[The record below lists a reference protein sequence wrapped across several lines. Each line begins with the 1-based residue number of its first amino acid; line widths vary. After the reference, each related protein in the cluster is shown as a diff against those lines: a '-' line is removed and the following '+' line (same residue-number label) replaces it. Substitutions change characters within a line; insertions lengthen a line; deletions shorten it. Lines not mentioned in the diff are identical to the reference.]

1 MTFSFPCHKAYI
13 GDKISLNL
21 EQVFENTSAPVL
33 NFRKGLYFERF
44 IQQKFGH
51 PVNFFEG
58 PRRREFFLVISF
70 GRSRF
75 RLNIHTVGV
84 VLQACFGGLASLF
97 KVKFLRDRTFKF
109 SVASKSVGFSIYNQ
123 SKFADTDYEFFINLW
138 GDGGPNW
145 IFEEKRF
152 YKEQIDSWQTI
163 KHKIPRKSIFDRLK
177 FPNSNSNSIVNK
189 LVPVK
194 TVFERI
200 KDPLNNGLA
209 VKPSFA

>member
-1 MTFSFPCHKAYI
+1 
-13 GDKISLNL
+13 
-21 EQVFENTSAPVL
+21 VFENTLAQVL
-33 NFRKGLYFERF
+33 NLGKGVAFEES
-44 IQQKFGH
+44 IWQKFGH

-58 PRRREFFLVISF
+58 PRRRKNFLLVSF

-97 KVKFLRDRTFKF
+97 RVKFLRDKTFKF

-123 SKFADTDYEFFINLW
+123 SKFADSDYEFFINLW

-145 IFEEKRF
+145 LFEEKRF
-152 YKEQIDSWQTI
+152 YKEQIDSWRTVQS
-163 KHKIPRKSIFDRLK
+163 KVPRKSVFHRLK
-177 FPNSNSNSIVNK
+177 FRNLNSKENKIV
-189 LVPVK
+189 PIK

-200 KDPLNNGLA
+200 KAPLNNGST
-209 VKPSFA
+209 VKPSFAQVVNGGT